1 MYDDESIYNIY
12 RNVKSLFRTFE
23 NGVRA
28 LFFQTDQLQH
38 LLSALSSKGY
48 NCIGPQ
54 VRDDAIIYDELHTT
68 DQLPQGFN
76 DQQAPGSYT
85 LSRNNSTKFFDWAN
99 GPQAI
104 KPNLFSPREKIWQS
118 EQAADGAIS
127 FNTTEPDPRPIAIIG
142 ARACDVAA
150 MKIQDQH
157 FLEQEFIDPY
167 YKTRRESLLV
177 VAVNCSHPADTCF
190 CYSTGDGPFV
200 DDGAD
205 IVLTELNQGFLI
217 DAYTDQGKE
226 ILKALTLLESTSEH
240 IEQAESIKAKASA
253 QKRSLPAFEIKTRL
267 FNELNN
273 DAWHEIATKCLSCG
287 NCTSVCPTCF
297 CHSETE
303 VPELDGK
310 SSTHYRQWDSCFSQG
325 HSYIHGITIRSETSQ
340 RYRQWLTHKFAS
352 WHEQYGRSGCVGC
365 GRCITWCPVGIDV
378 TESLKNF
385 EERRRD

>member
-1 MYDDESIYNIY
+1 M
-12 RNVKSLFRTFE
+12 KPKHF
-23 NGVRA
+23 
-28 LFFQTDQLQH
+28 FFQTSQLQQWLDN
-38 LLSALSSKGY
+38 LLSKDY
-48 NCIGPQ
+48 DCIGPQ
-54 VRDDAIIYDELHTT
+54 VQDGAIIYDSISSIE
-68 DQLPQGFN
+68 QLPKGISDKQK
-76 DQQAPGSYT
+76 PGHYSV
-85 LSRNNSTKFFDWAN
+85 NSSTSSKYFDWAN

-104 KPNLFSPREKIWQS
+104 KPLLFAPRESLWQS
-118 EQAADGAIS
+118 KQSEDGEIS
-127 FNTTEPDPRPIAIIG
+127 FETTRPETRPTVLIG
-142 ARACDVAA
+142 ARACDIAA

-157 FLEQEFIDPY
+157 FLDQEFVDPY
-167 YKTRRESLLV
+167 YKARRDNLLI
-177 VAVNCSHPADTCF
+177 VAVNCSKPADTCF
-190 CYSTGDGPFV
+190 CHSTGDGPFV

-205 IVLTELNQGFLI
+205 IVLTELDKGFLVEI
-217 DAYTDQGKE
+217 QTSQGKS
-226 ILKALTLLESTSEH
+226 LLEDLSLEDSSKDQVE
-240 IEQAESIKAKASA
+240 ESDAIKLDASK
-253 QKRSLPAFEIKTRL
+253 QMRKLPEFDIKSRL

-297 CHSETE
+297 CHSENE

-310 SSTHYRQWDSCFSQG
+310 SSAHFREWDSCFSQG

-378 TESLKNF
+378 TESLRHF

>member
-1 MYDDESIYNIY
+1 M
-12 RNVKSLFRTFE
+12 
-23 NGVRA
+23 
-28 LFFQTDQLQH
+28 QQL
-38 LLSALSSKGY
+38 LNTLSSKGY
-48 NCIGPQ
+48 CCIGPQ
-54 VRDDAIIYDELHTT
+54 IRDGAIIYDEIHST
-68 DQLPQGFN
+68 DQLPQGFS
-76 DQQAPGSYT
+76 DQQVPGSYS
-85 LSRNNSTKFFDWAN
+85 LSQNSSLKFFDWAN

-104 KPNLFSPREKIWQS
+104 KPHLFAAREKIWQS
-118 EQAADGAIS
+118 AQDADGKIT
-127 FNTTEPDPRPIAIIG
+127 FNTTEPEPRLIAIIG
-142 ARACDVAA
+142 ARACDIAA

-157 FLEQEFIDPY
+157 FLEQEFVDPY
-167 YKTRRESLLV
+167 YKIHRENLLL

-200 DDGAD
+200 EDGAD
-205 IVLTELNQGFLI
+205 LVLTELDQGFLI
-217 DAYTDQGKE
+217 DAHTEPGNK
-226 ILKALTLLESTSEH
+226 ILEALTLENDTAEH
-240 IEQAESIKAKASA
+240 LEQAASIKTNACK
-253 QKRSLPAFEIKTRL
+253 QKRSLPEFDIKKRL
-267 FNELNN
+267 LSELKNGI
-273 DAWHEIATKCLSCG
+273 WHDIATKCLSCG

-297 CHSETE
+297 CHSEAD

-385 EERRRD
+385 EERRRG